1 MKRLLQL
8 PASRFLPPGSGF
20 LPPGSGSLPLGLGAA
35 SSFRLPGRGESHN
48 LHISE
53 GSTPKPSGSRRINSR
68 TSGPQEEISVIAGF
82 QEYTSKITKGKD
94 LRPAKRTINFRTT
107 RPTKFLL
114 PRSCPL
120 DLQGITNGST
130 EATGAI
136 SSTAHIQSTSRVNR
150 PKPATSLRISIRPLS
165 ISGKSTLLQVQTRPR
180 PKKNPEKEISERR
193 PFHAK
198 PKGPATE
205 KLMLMPTEASNV
217 FPSGLG
223 QTRENDFRPQA
234 P

>member
-1 MKRLLQL
+1 MFTSGCNIYRSSRVTALIPRNLQVPKDKSTGPTGPEHEAL
-8 PASRFLPPGSGF
+8 ESLRFQ
-20 LPPGSGSLPLGLGAA
+20 
-35 SSFRLPGRGESHN
+35 
-48 LHISE
+48 
-53 GSTPKPSGSRRINSR
+53 RRIVR
-68 TSGPQEEISVIAGF
+68 DYE
-82 QEYTSKITKGKD
+82 
-94 LRPAKRTINFRTT
+94 
-107 RPTKFLL
+107 FLH
-114 PRSCPL
+114 
-120 DLQGITNGST
+120 D
-130 EATGAI
+130 
-136 SSTAHIQSTSRVNR
+136 VNR

-198 PKGPATE
+198 PKGPATK